1 VGIQFEPEE
10 QRFRELAREW
20 LSSNAPKT
28 PRPLDG
34 PDMLSF
40 DVTWQRRQHEAGWAG
55 ISWPEA
61 YGGRGLTTL
70 QQLIWYE
77 EYARAD
83 APFIGAN
90 FVGVN
95 HAGPTLIALGSPAQR
110 DAHLKQILQG
120 AAIWCQGFSEPG
132 AGSDLASLRTRGE
145 VDGDHLVVSGQKIWT
160 SFGHMAQYQELL
172 VRTGP
177 SDSRHKGLTWVIC
190 DMHAPGI
197 DIRPI
202 REMSGEE
209 HFCEVFYDEV
219 RIPLSS
225 VVGNINAGWQVAMAT
240 LAFERGTAFL
250 ADQVGLARQ
259 VESLIAFATETT
271 GQTGRP
277 LIGDDEVR
285 RSLAMLRAEVTA
297 LRSMAYAVVSK
308 AARSGMPGP
317 EGSLVKLYVSQL
329 SQTLHKLTVKLMG
342 SQSLVFGYGSIG
354 PVCEY
359 LRSYAASIA
368 GGTSAIQRE
377 IIADRFLSLP
387 RSR

>member
-1 VGIQFEPEE
+1 MDIQFEPEE

-20 LSSNAPKT
+20 LSSNVPGT

-34 PDMLSF
+34 RDMLSF
-40 DVTWQRRQHEAGWAG
+40 DVSWQQRQHEAGWAG
-55 ISWPEA
+55 ISWPEE

-95 HAGPTLIALGSPAQR
+95 HAGPTLIALGSSAQR
-110 DAHLKQILQG
+110 EEHLEQILRG

-145 VDGDHLVVSGQKIWT
+145 VDGEHLVVSGQKIWT
-160 SFGHMAQYQELL
+160 SFAHMAQYQELL

-190 DMHAPGI
+190 DMHAPGVE
-197 DIRPI
+197 IRPI
-202 REMSGEE
+202 REMSGEQ
-209 HFCEVFYDEV
+209 HFCEVFYDKV
-219 RIPLSS
+219 RLPLSS
-225 VVGNINAGWQVAMAT
+225 VVGEINAGWQVAMAT

-259 VESLIAFATETT
+259 VDSLIAFAQETT
-271 GQTGRP
+271 DHAGRP

-285 RSLAMLRAEVTA
+285 RALAMLRAEVTA
-297 LRSMAYAVVSK
+297 LRSMAYAVVSQ
-308 AARSGMPGP
+308 AARSGMPGA

-342 SQSLVFGYGSIG
+342 SQSLLFGYGATG

-377 IIADRFLSLP
+377 IIADRMLVLP